1 MSSEFI
7 ELVDKSVELRLEEFV
22 APVVWREGGNLFEL
36 LVAVVL
42 SQNTSDK
49 NAFRAFA
56 NLKKRLGGV
65 TPEALL
71 ALSTEELEALIRPA
85 GMHRQRARNLKAL
98 ADAFIKLGITPQ
110 RLVEMGPGEARR
122 LLLTLPGV
130 GEKTAD
136 VVLVNLGLPAFPV
149 DTHITRIAKRWGVGN
164 RYGQISKWFMERVP
178 PERYL
183 EIHLKLIQ
191 FGRYICRARDP
202 RCGVCPIG
210 ERCPS
215 YKSAGRS
222 PVT

>member
-7 ELVDKSVELRLEEFV
+7 KLVDKAVELRLEEFV

-36 LVAVVL
+36 LVAVEL

-49 NAFRAFA
+49 NAFGAFT
-56 NLKKRLGGV
+56 NLKRRLGDV
-65 TPEALL
+65 TPEALR
-71 ALSTEELEALIRPA
+71 ALSTEELEALVKPA
-85 GMHRQRARNLKAL
+85 GMYRRRARSLKAL
-98 ADAFIKLGITPQ
+98 ADAFMKLGINPQ
-110 RLVEMGPGEARR
+110 RLVEMGPERARR
-122 LLLTLPGV
+122 LLLSLPGV

-149 DTHITRIAKRWGVGN
+149 DTHITRIAKRWGIGN
-164 RYGQISKWFMERVP
+164 RYGQISKWFMERVT

-191 FGRYICRARDP
+191 FGRYICRARNP
-202 RCGVCPIG
+202 RCDVCPIG

-215 YKSAGRS
+215 YRSAGRS